1 MKPSRVR
8 PLAAVLATLSLAL
21 VTQHP
26 VMAAGSTP
34 APTVSATADSSKTA
48 WVATSKV
55 YKAALLNREITV
67 KAINEEF
74 TKAVKRA
81 KKDFSAAMAK
91 ATTPAQKSAAAA
103 RFKDAI
109 DRASALRQA
118 ALDSLPALPPLPGAK
133 VASR

>member
-1 MKPSRVR
+1 
-8 PLAAVLATLSLAL
+8 
-21 VTQHP
+21 
-26 VMAAGSTP
+26 MAAGSTP

-74 TKAVKRA
+74 TKAVKSA